1 MKVTIIIPVFDEER
15 TIGEVIDRVMA
26 VDFGELEKEIVV
38 ADDGSTDQTHA
49 IAMARAQRHPG
60 LIRMATAPSNNG
72 KGAAIRMGLA
82 HATGDILVL
91 QDADLELDPAD
102 LPLVIEPLVTRKY
115 DVVYGS
121 RFLRRFA
128 SVPSTTRLANGFL
141 TLLTNLLFGS
151 HLTDMETAYK
161 AFRRETLEGV
171 TLESDGF
178 EIEPELTAK
187 FLRRRITIFEVP
199 IRYVPRTTGQGKK
212 IRWSDGL
219 KAIGALIRYRLAA
232 GPRPY
237 HR

>member
-1 MKVTIIIPVFDEER
+1 MKASIIIPVFNEER
-15 TIGEVIDRVMA
+15 TIGEVIDRVIA
-26 VDFGELEKEIVV
+26 VDFGEVEKEIVV

-49 IAMARAQRHPG
+49 IAKARAHRHPE
-60 LIRMATAPSNNG
+60 LIRMATAPSNTG

-82 HATGDILVL
+82 RATGDILVL

-102 LPLVIEPLVTRKY
+102 LPLVLEPIVNRKY

-121 RFLRRFA
+121 RFLRHV
-128 SVPSTTRLANGFL
+128 SHVPPTTRLANGFL
-141 TLLTNLLFGS
+141 SLLTNLMFGS

-178 EIEPELTAK
+178 EIEPEITAK
-187 FLRRRITIFEVP
+187 FLRRRIPIFEVP

-212 IRWSDGL
+212 IRWFDGL
-219 KAIGALIRYRLAA
+219 KAIGALVRYRIAA
-232 GPRPY
+232 
-237 HR
+237 